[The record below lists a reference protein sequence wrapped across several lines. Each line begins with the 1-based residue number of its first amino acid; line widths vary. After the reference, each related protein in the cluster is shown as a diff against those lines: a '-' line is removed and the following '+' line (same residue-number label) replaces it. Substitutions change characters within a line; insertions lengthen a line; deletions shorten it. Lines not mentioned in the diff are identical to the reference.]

1 MRPWRHIYLSVVL
14 KLPCYSAVFK
24 GVCVNSNV
32 NEKKTLRIKLVVREV
47 IDKMFIV

>member
-1 MRPWRHIYLSVVL
+1 METYLFICRSKTAL
-14 KLPCYSAVFK
+14 LFSCLK